1 MPSKKDTRTERNA
14 EIGAFSMNL
23 WANHF
28 HDEQIYFK
36 NVEQYTHSGTEQ
48 NRTELNTPKKK
59 KQKQKST
66 H

>member
-1 MPSKKDTRTERNA
+1 MHAHTNIHTRTQFWMTSKKDTRTERNA

-36 NVEQYTHSGTEQ
+36 NVEQYTRYTRSGTEQ
-48 NRTELNTPKKK
+48 N
-59 KQKQKST
+59 
-66 H
+66 